1 VDVVS
6 FILRHLSV
14 LVKRKHPFEWSFV
27 IQNKKY
33 HVSGRHMDVPIAT
46 YKDLMI
52 KGYRKG
58 VLGIQVTFEFRL
70 RPERVIAPLYSDDDA
85 CCN

>member
-1 VDVVS
+1 
-6 FILRHLSV
+6 
-14 LVKRKHPFEWSFV
+14 
-27 IQNKKY
+27 
-33 HVSGRHMDVPIAT
+33 MDVPIAT